1 MKNKPR
7 ILLTGP
13 MPPPAGGISI
23 HLERLSGLM
32 RDQYEV
38 DWIDESSDRKKSYFN
53 IRSMNLF
60 TYFGK
65 LYKADL
71 VFIHSGNRFFKK
83 LHLLFARLFMKKIIM
98 TIHGYGPRRNFIFR
112 RRDEWLFSW
121 AHHIILVNEGIYQKL
136 SISKNKSSVHHA
148 FLPPLMKDEPALP
161 DLLINRIAAAKSKKA
176 LVICANASS
185 LDSYEGK
192 DLYGLD
198 RCIELAEALRKQE
211 FSFLIV
217 FNVTSIHV
225 GKERYA
231 LAKQR
236 IDSLNIESHFL
247 LMNEPISFVRLMEVA
262 DIMLRPT
269 LTDGD
274 SLSVREALYLG
285 KTVIASDVVARPEGV
300 VLYKSGDM
308 DDLQKKMEAFI
319 RNSDRITKDEFVNHQ
334 QDDAFAFY
342 DALFQKMLKKK

>member
-1 MKNKPR
+1 
-7 ILLTGP
+7 

-32 RDQYEV
+32 RDTYEV
-38 DWIDESSDRKKSYFN
+38 DWIDESSVNKKNYFN
-53 IRSMNLF
+53 IRSLNAF

-65 LYKADL
+65 LYSADL

-83 LHLLFARLFMKKIIM
+83 LHLLFGRLFFKKIIM
-98 TIHGYGPRRNFIFR
+98 TIHGYGPRRIFISR
-112 RRDEWLFSW
+112 KIDEWFFNM

-148 FLPPLMKDEPALP
+148 FLPPLMADEPALP
-161 DLLINRIAAAKSKKA
+161 AFLTSKIAAAKAINSV
-176 LVICANASS
+176 VICANASS

-198 RCIELAEALRKQE
+198 NCIELAEALRKQQQ
-211 FSFLIV
+211 SFLLI

-225 GKERYA
+225 GKERYEW
-231 LAKQR
+231 AKQR
-236 IDSLNIESHFL
+236 VEALHLEDCLL
-247 LMNEPISFVRLMEVA
+247 LMNESISFVKLMEVA

-274 SLSVREALYLG
+274 SLSVREALFLG
-285 KTVIASDVVARPEGV
+285 KTVIASDVVTRPEGV
-300 VLYKSGDM
+300 VLYKN
-308 DDLQKKMEAFI
+308 DDTADLLMKMVTLI
-319 RNSDRITKDEFVNHQ
+319 RHPNKGGKNELTNNKQE
-334 QDDAFAFY
+334 DAFAFY
-342 DALFQKMLKKK
+342 DALFQKMLNII